1 MLSAI
6 QYNFC
11 FYILL
16 QNGTFIV
23 PKCLL
28 KHGNHTYF
36 FNRLWAEDKHLH
48 FHKLCVYIFIHDTYT
63 HLKTAL
69 LKSTSIHYFYIRL
82 LLNRRNSRLEVL
94 CEKHVPKNFAI
105 FTGKYMCRN
114 LFLIKLQV
122 IKPVSLLKRESKRVL
137 YCDYCKVFKNAYF

>member
-6 QYNFC
+6 QYNFW

-48 FHKLCVYIFIHDTYT
+48 FHKLCVYIFSHDTYS

-122 IKPVSLLKRESKRVL
+122 VKPVSLSKRESKRVL

>member
-28 KHGNHTYF
+28 KHGNHTHF
-36 FNRLWAEDKHLH
+36 FKRLWAEDKHLH

>member
-122 IKPVSLLKRESKRVL
+122 VKPVSLLKRESKRVL